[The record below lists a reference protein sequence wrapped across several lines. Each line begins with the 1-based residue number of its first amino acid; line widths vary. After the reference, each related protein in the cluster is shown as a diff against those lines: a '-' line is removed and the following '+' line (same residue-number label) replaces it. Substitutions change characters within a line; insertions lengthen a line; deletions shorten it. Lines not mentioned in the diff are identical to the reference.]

1 MRSLISNVA
10 FIAMVMGTAAGPAL
24 AESGGDRVFDA
35 HLGAQP
41 LAAREQPNDSAQRF
55 AQMIEAQPTAAG
67 SISAMQGADDV
78 QYQALQPPTDE
89 ALPRYATPIERDR
102 DLYGTPK

>member
-10 FIAMVMGTAAGPAL
+10 FIAMVMGAAASPAL

-35 HLGAQP
+35 HLVQQP
-41 LAAREQPNDSAQRF
+41 LAMREQPNDSAQRF

-67 SISAMQGADDV
+67 PVSEVQDADDV
-78 QYQALQPPTDE
+78 QYQALEPPTDKVE
-89 ALPRYATPIERDR
+89 PRYATPIERDR

>member
-24 AESGGDRVFDA
+24 AESGGDRVFDS

-41 LAAREQPNDSAQRF
+41 LAVREQPSDSAQRL

-67 SISAMQGADDV
+67 PISAMQDADDV
-78 QYQALQPPTDE
+78 RYQALQPPTDE
-89 ALPRYATPIERDR
+89 ALPHYATPIEHDR

>member
-24 AESGGDRVFDA
+24 AESGGDRVFDS

-41 LAAREQPNDSAQRF
+41 LAAQEQPSDSAQRF
-55 AQMIEAQPTAAG
+55 AQMVEAQPTAAG
-67 SISAMQGADDV
+67 PISAMQDADDV
-78 QYQALQPPTDE
+78 QYQAMQPPTDR
-89 ALPRYATPIERDR
+89 ALPHYATPIERDR
-102 DLYGTPK
+102 DIYGTPK